1 MNIFQRN
8 TYVQKLTWVKKCNMI
23 GKRKRLIQKIRRVD
37 ITTMVKTVR
46 AVFVLE

>member
-8 TYVQKLTWVKKCNMI
+8 TYVQKLTCVKKCNMI
-23 GKRKRLIQKIRRVD
+23 GKRLIQKIRRVD